1 MYSNRLLT
9 GILVLTIL
17 VSQSLTT
24 AQATVSPKKISIYQA
39 EKNIDKAIKKTI
51 LWQRTNPFTASI
63 VNEDDVERTVDTYTV
78 DKAGNVRIAD
88 SEGTILIE
96 IGKNSYAPFIESVF
110 FPFEID
116 IARKIGLDLKL
127 KWVKVKSVTVNG
139 IYDPNFSRDQARA
152 ITSPHI
158 TMFESIYPNH
168 SVVTSLKNGKSETIK
183 VSTKAFSNTEFGA
196 VPSSTL
202 TLTIT
207 DGLLTSYNFKSKGLT
222 TNITYKPFK
231 GILTPPKD
239 PILIWDTVLNYP
251 EYAQL
256 KAEYNGRVTLDW
268 LLDEAKAI
276 AKLAGRTDPNT
287 EDWVATMGLASS
299 IDANLYDKGI
309 GFLVLDDNRDAFLM
323 CGEFTASKPI
333 LRTSSCDE
341 LGFVK
346 A

>member
-1 MYSNRLLT
+1 MYSKRLLT
-9 GILVLTIL
+9 GILVIITL

-24 AQATVSPKKISIYQA
+24 AQATVKPKKITVYQA
-39 EKNIDKAIKKTI
+39 EKKIDKAIERTI
-51 LWQRTNPFTASI
+51 LWQGANPFTASI
-63 VNEDDVERTVDTYTV
+63 ISEDGAQRSVETYTV

-96 IGKNSYAPFIESVF
+96 IGKDSYAPFIESVF

-139 IYDPNFSRDQARA
+139 IYDPNFSRDQARS
-152 ITSPHI
+152 ITSPSI
-158 TMFESIYPNH
+158 SMFDEIYPNH
-168 SVVTSLKNGKSETIK
+168 SVVTSLMNGKSETIK
-183 VSTKAFSNTEFGA
+183 VSTKAFTDNMRGT

-202 TLTIT
+202 VLTIT

-239 PILIWDTVLNYP
+239 PILIWETVLNYP

-256 KAEYNGRVTLDW
+256 KAEYNGRETLDW
-268 LLDEAKAI
+268 LLDEAQAI

-309 GFLVLDDNRDAFLM
+309 GFLVLDDNREAFPM

-333 LRTSSCDE
+333 LRTSSCDK
-341 LGFVK
+341 LGFIK
-346 A
+346 N